1 MWPNVDASS
10 DLGYSGYKVLKG
22 VDVVIYAE
30 FAPCCGVF
38 RLTQG
43 TCNVAGLLD
52 PCTTGGTPVR
62 LMRQMGFGDFEGKD
76 VPSGS
81 FTVEHF

>member
-22 VDVVIYAE
+22 VDVVIYAQ
-30 FAPCCGVF
+30 FAPCCSVF

-43 TCNVAGLLD
+43 TCKVAGVLD
-52 PCTTGGTPVR
+52 PCTMRGCCPPV
-62 LMRQMGFGDFEGKD
+62 QG
-76 VPSGS
+76 
-81 FTVEHF
+81 